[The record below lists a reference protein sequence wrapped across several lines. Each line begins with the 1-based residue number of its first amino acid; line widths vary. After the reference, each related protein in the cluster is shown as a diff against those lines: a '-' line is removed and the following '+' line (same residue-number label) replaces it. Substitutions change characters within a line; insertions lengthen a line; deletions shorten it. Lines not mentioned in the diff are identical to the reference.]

1 MKERLTK
8 GTVVEYY
15 QHGTLI
21 GVGVISDSG
30 EKNGMKVYDV
40 DLPNG
45 RTYWGYRDQFTV
57 VNKAKLNE

>member
-1 MKERLTK
+1 MEERLTK

-21 GVGVISDSG
+21 GVGVIVDSG
-30 EKNGMKVYDV
+30 EENGMKVYDV

-45 RTYWGYRDQFTV
+45 RTHWGYRDQFKV
-57 VNKAKLNE
+57 VSEAV